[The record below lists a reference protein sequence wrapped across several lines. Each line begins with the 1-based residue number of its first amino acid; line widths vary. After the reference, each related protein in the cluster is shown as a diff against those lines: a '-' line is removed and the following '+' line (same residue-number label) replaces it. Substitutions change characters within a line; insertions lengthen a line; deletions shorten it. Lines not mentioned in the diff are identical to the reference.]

1 MWIRL
6 PLVRLSGRMD
16 FSVEDVAPDA
26 SIVYMVFGR
35 RWIPVAIRSS
45 DVGVVWDEES
55 LEYDKRLDV
64 WMLRPIRNDMM
75 HSINVHMIEC
85 DGDLSNDKLSEAP
98 PMMYAHCGVCNPP
111 DNLTE
116 CMDIAAGAVRSGW
129 AWRQAAPMMDM
140 IVMRLL
146 EELPRCCD
154 WVIPWDVM
162 RPGAPLDPDPCI
174 LSKFMT
180 EVYYTD
186 PESFQKDTGMVEF
199 WVSAEGR
206 EVWSRTSSDTKRL
219 ITKNMLFYT
228 PRIPS
233 SRDASIRTI
242 LPSDR
247 VPRIRNGQVFSV
259 FNPCIFE
266 VRGVRR
272 VCIRTSNYDVHTYRS
287 RDAGSPV
294 MTRNFIVSMD
304 HSVVEVVASYS
315 QHNDAVVKGLEDMR
329 FFSTVDESG
338 RLMFL
343 ANCCDYEGTDGM
355 PVVVW
360 GAVDPETGHADVVHL
375 DYGGRVE
382 KNWMP
387 IVISGKIMAVYSIDP
402 LVILDIDGIHRR
414 EAPHYKPRTHIFSRT
429 GLRSDGP
436 LDGAPLRGSGA
447 LIIDND
453 GWYLGVVHQ
462 VLWTHRGQRKYYHR
476 FIRIHPASGSVVVGL
491 PWVIHGC
498 RIEYV
503 LSVLKDG
510 NKGLTIAYSCMD
522 EDARTMIVPYDSMFM
537 PGLRN
542 DTQNRHDPYEGWP
555 EDTFW
560 INRDCDAHRKRAFEG
575 RFMGIAAATTLH
587 RISAED
593 GDAPGFIRSWPACA
607 FVGDV
612 HTAGNDE
619 HQNVRT
625 LALTLSHAKAL
636 DAAYGS
642 RGKGEW
648 VLILEDDA
656 CLENVVHWPMSFGR
670 MISAIP
676 DDTNL
681 VLMSP
686 LFPLRDLDV
695 SRAALFC
702 PLKHY
707 GTTLAYII
715 RRSAIPDTLRA
726 LTGRFPRE
734 PLGVSDLEIY
744 RACPGRS
751 LMTCIPWFTFPD
763 DNTSTIHDQHARFQM
778 ECKRAFHERHF
789 V

>member
-16 FSVEDVAPDA
+16 FSVEDVDA
-26 SIVYMVFGR
+26 SIVYMVFGK
-35 RWIPVAIRSS
+35 RWVPVAVRSS
-45 DVGVVWDEES
+45 DVGTVWDEES
-55 LEYDKRLDV
+55 LEYNKGLDV
-64 WMLRPIRNDMM
+64 WMLRPIRSDMM

-85 DGDLSNDKLSEAP
+85 DGDIVINNDKSAAP
-98 PMMYAHCGVCNPP
+98 PMLYAHCGVCRPP

-116 CMDIAAGAVRSGW
+116 CVDAAARAMRSGW
-129 AWRQAAPMMDM
+129 AWRQAAPMLDM

-162 RPGAPLDPDPCI
+162 RPGAPLEPDPTI

-186 PESFQKDTGMVEF
+186 PESFQNSERMVEF
-199 WVSAEGR
+199 WASPEGR
-206 EVWSRTSSDTKRL
+206 RVWARTPPDTQRL
-219 ITKNMLFYT
+219 IIKNMLFYI

-233 SRDASIRTI
+233 LKDTSIRTI
-242 LPSDR
+242 LPSDK
-247 VPRIRNGQVFSV
+247 VPRLRNDRMFSV

-266 VRGVRR
+266 VDGIRR

-287 RDAGSPV
+287 RDAGSAV
-294 MTRNFIVSMD
+294 MTRNFIISRD
-304 HSVVEVVASYS
+304 NSVVEVVPSYPR
-315 QHNDAVVKGLEDMR
+315 HNDAVVRGLEDMR
-329 FFSTVDESG
+329 FFSTVDGSG

-343 ANCCDYEGTDGM
+343 ANCCDFEGTDGM

-360 GAVDPETGHADVVHL
+360 GAVDPDTGDAVVVHL

-387 IVISGKIMAVYSIDP
+387 IVLSNRIMAVYSIDP
-402 LVILDIDGIHRR
+402 LVILDIDGIRH
-414 EAPHYKPRTHIFSRT
+414 EEGAHYKPRTHLFSRT
-429 GLRSDGP
+429 AVRTDGP

-447 LIIDND
+447 LIIDDED

-476 FIRIHPASGSVVVGL
+476 FVRIHPASGAVVLGL

-510 NKGLTIAYSCMD
+510 TLTIAYSCMD
-522 EDARTMIVPYDSMFM
+522 EDARTMIVPYDSVFM
-537 PGLRN
+537 PRVSA
-542 DTQNRHDPYEGWP
+542 DAPDDDPYEGWP
-555 EDTFW
+555 AHTFW
-560 INRDCDAHRKRAFEG
+560 INRDCDAHRRTAFEE
-575 RFMGIAAATTLH
+575 RFVVPTTLH

-593 GDAPGFIRSWPACA
+593 GDAPGFISSWPACA

-612 HTAGNDE
+612 HTTGNDE

-636 DAAYGS
+636 DAAYHKGD
-642 RGKGEW
+642 GEW

-656 CLENVVHWPMSFGR
+656 CLENAVHWPTSFGR
-670 MISAIP
+670 MVSAIP
-676 DDTNL
+676 HDTNL

-715 RRSAIPDTLRA
+715 RRSAIPETLRA